1 MTDLPL
7 PSVRITDCFMK
18 ITSRTFYYNIILSKW
33 CIYFWRPSAIGDP
46 TMLDAQSSPLHMPT
60 MPRAAPC
67 TIRRSCKTIAPS
79 AQHATC
85 NVPPPWQ
92 DNLPWQEEDTKMW
105 KSERRWWKCW
115 NGYVSVETAGP
126 LLFCDA
132 TSTFCETHQLLPH
145 MAGRWGG
152 GSGTFCN
159 RFYTTN
165 TILHSRVSE
174 SIVNLKWA
182 KWMSVL
188 LPPIPPTP
196 QFYPVT
202 PENAMIIIDFCNA
215 SAVKCECMFS
225 IQNALGWNDK
235 EDT

>member
-79 AQHATC
+79 MQHATC

-92 DNLPWQEEDTKMW
+92 DNLPWHEEDTKMW

-126 LLFCDA
+126 SF
-132 TSTFCETHQLLPH
+132 F
-145 MAGRWGG
+145 
-152 GSGTFCN
+152 
-159 RFYTTN
+159 
-165 TILHSRVSE
+165 
-174 SIVNLKWA
+174 
-182 KWMSVL
+182 
-188 LPPIPPTP
+188 
-196 QFYPVT
+196 VT
-202 PENAMIIIDFCNA
+202 PRQLSVRRTSSCHIWQEGGEAGLEHFAIGSVQQIQYYIQRC
-215 SAVKCECMFS
+215 VK
-225 IQNALGWNDK
+225 IKWI
-235 EDT
+235 